1 MRRQDSLHRCSR
13 QETAATGALRMDTA
27 AGSTR
32 IRTAE
37 KKGQFQAVGAALAK
51 TLEAPEGTAC

>member
-1 MRRQDSLHRCSR
+1 MWSQCA
-13 QETAATGALRMDTA
+13 ETGLTA
-27 AGSTR
+27 PVLPSGNSCYRSTR

-37 KKGQFQAVGAALAK
+37 KGQFQAVGAALAK

>member
-37 KKGQFQAVGAALAK
+37 KGQFQAVGAALAK